1 MDVPAGPSLRLA
13 ARRAA
18 FRYALRAGEAAVV
31 ARAASRLL
39 VALPGLDSATGNR
52 VRDARMRLGHG
63 LRLARQ
69 RRAVGAIPLPTL
81 PARSVELSRSNA
93 ETNRRWMLLVALGVI
108 AILLLQLVPAP
119 GTPGE
124 GGGGSVAAAP
134 QVDSTT
140 DTGRETSSNHRS
152 VFDSRS

>member
-1 MDVPAGPSLRLA
+1 MDVPAGLTLRLA

-63 LRLARQ
+63 LRLARR

-81 PARSVELSRSNA
+81 PPRSVELPRSNA
-93 ETNRRWMLLVALGVI
+93 EANRRWMLLVALGVI
-108 AILLLQLVPAP
+108 ALLLLQLVPQRLSPLRSP
-119 GTPGE
+119 GHQLQ
-124 GGGGSVAAAP
+124 P
-134 QVDSTT
+134 QVGFRFSFLTA
-140 DTGRETSSNHRS
+140 
-152 VFDSRS
+152 

>member
-1 MDVPAGPSLRLA
+1 MDVPAGLSLRLA

-18 FRYALRAGEAAVV
+18 FRYALRAGEAAVT

-69 RRAVGAIPLPTL
+69 RRAVGPIPFPAVA
-81 PARSVELSRSNA
+81 ARSVDLSRSSDA
-93 ETNRRWMLLVALGVI
+93 AHRRWIHLAARVSIPILV
-108 AILLLQLVPAP
+108 
-119 GTPGE
+119 
-124 GGGGSVAAAP
+124 
-134 QVDSTT
+134 
-140 DTGRETSSNHRS
+140 
-152 VFDSRS
+152 

>member
-1 MDVPAGPSLRLA
+1 MDVPAGLSLRLA

-69 RRAVGAIPLPTL
+69 RRAVGPIPFPAVA
-81 PARSVELSRSNA
+81 ARSGDLSGLSVEGNSR
-93 ETNRRWMLLVALGVI
+93 RVLLAAIERVAHF
-108 AILLLQLVPAP
+108 LLQRLNSP
-119 GTPGE
+119 G
-124 GGGGSVAAAP
+124 A
-134 QVDSTT
+134 
-140 DTGRETSSNHRS
+140 
-152 VFDSRS
+152 